1 MHTWGWLKRNT
12 QQHPWFQWLLILQS
26 PKVPPLIEPY
36 YYHCSLWSTQRASQN
51 REKFVRHSYY
61 VRFTEE
67 SVVNYPHT
75 CMLNTCN
82 VTVQNQV
89 MDSSGMNHLSIRDSV
104 DWNKQKKTQK
114 THQFQCSKNI
124 LCTSKLQPSW
134 LTGTLSIPHRK

>member
-1 MHTWGWLKRNT
+1 MCEWQIWYKLMQPIHPICFRSNFTIVILSHIYIYMHTWGWLKRNT
-12 QQHPWFQWLLILQS
+12 QQHPWCQWLLILQS

-51 REKFVRHSYY
+51 REKLIRHSYY

-75 CMLNTCN
+75 CVLNTCN

-89 MDSSGMNHLSIRDSV
+89 MDSSWMNHLSIRDSV
-104 DWNKQKKTQK
+104 D
-114 THQFQCSKNI
+114 
-124 LCTSKLQPSW
+124 
-134 LTGTLSIPHRK
+134 